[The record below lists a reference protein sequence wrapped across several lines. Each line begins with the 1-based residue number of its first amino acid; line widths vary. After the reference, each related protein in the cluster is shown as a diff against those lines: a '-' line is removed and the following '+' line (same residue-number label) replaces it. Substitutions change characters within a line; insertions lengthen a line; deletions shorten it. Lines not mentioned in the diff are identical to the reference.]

1 MARYFGQA
9 SPTELRDLE
18 RNAKA
23 FDVLATDVRQ
33 VRAILAPYTWAII
46 SYYEIM
52 GSIQERMFVDIGEN
66 GQLVGVDVVLS
77 GQLGTPILGEEDSLE
92 LITPQFQTPQGNE
105 VPVIFLTWQ
114 VEGKLKTW
122 ISRKKRSDYL
132 DLVFLFR
139 EYGNEI
145 RNWSEHLSK
154 DWRREFYEVYKIESD
169 KKARKEMKS
178 YLQLD

>member
-1 MARYFGQA
+1 
-9 SPTELRDLE
+9 
-18 RNAKA
+18 
-23 FDVLATDVRQ
+23 
-33 VRAILAPYTWAII
+33 
-46 SYYEIM
+46 
-52 GSIQERMFVDIGEN
+52 MFVDIGES

-77 GQLGTPILGEEDSLE
+77 GKRKQREEDSLE
-92 LITPQFQTPQGNE
+92 LITPQFQTPQGNQ

-132 DLVFLFR
+132 DLAFLSR

-145 RNWSEHLSK
+145 RNWSQHLSK
-154 DWRREFYEVYKIESD
+154 DWRREFYEVYKIEND
-169 KKARKEMKS
+169 KKARKAMKS